1 VAPPPRLL
9 DGDTPTY
16 KNICNKKLIVD
27 TKFKQTG
34 GDYMQMLQEVDIFVV
49 SDPDCEAVHS
59 GNPHPSNICA
69 GVPEGGQG
77 HCKVIL
83 FKF

>member
-1 VAPPPRLL
+1 LRQ
-9 DGDTPTY
+9 
-16 KNICNKKLIVD
+16 KIQ
-27 TKFKQTG
+27 QTG

-77 HCKVIL
+77 HCKVIISN
-83 FKF
+83 FKHSSLEKLLIEG